1 MFSEGTV
8 GAKPAVMERWI
19 GRVCLVTGASAG
31 IGAAVAK
38 GNFNIQLSQPGAQS
52 GLSGPLHR
60 PGASCLASYLIDIYN
75 IITRQASLL
84 GLASPPDC

>member
-8 GAKPAVMERWI
+8 SAKPAVMERWI

-38 GNFNIQLSQPGAQS
+38 GNSIIQVSQPGAES
-52 GLSGPLHR
+52 ALSGPLHR
-60 PGASCLASYLIDIYN
+60 CLL
-75 IITRQASLL
+75 
-84 GLASPPDC
+84 P

>member
-31 IGAAVAK
+31 IGAAVAR
-38 GNFNIQLSQPGAQS
+38 GNFTFQVSQ
-52 GLSGPLHR
+52 SGPL
-60 PGASCLASYLIDIYN
+60 PWCLLPAALLDIYTMIN
-75 IITRQASLL
+75 VQARVQVHL
-84 GLASPPDC
+84 GRARDSEPN

>member
-8 GAKPAVMERWI
+8 SAKPAVMERWI

-38 GNFNIQLSQPGAQS
+38 GNFIIQVSQPGAES
-52 GLSGPLHR
+52 ALSGPF
-60 PGASCLASYLIDIYN
+60 PGVSCLS
-75 IITRQASLL
+75 
-84 GLASPPDC
+84 